1 MARVCAA
8 SGLDGGLFS
17 FVAGHGVLNSPTIT
31 VQAHGGTV
39 VLASSYSG
47 VGQSA
52 GYVTAEPRARR
63 TDPATSHA
71 AAAKAERFA
80 TTHAGR
86 ILAALRD
93 LGTATAH
100 ELSTATGLTV
110 VQIDRRTIELQR
122 AGLAYVVSMDGDP
135 LTRDGFRVWAAA

>member
-1 MARVCAA
+1 M
-8 SGLDGGLFS
+8 D
-17 FVAGHGVLNSPTIT
+17 SPTMT
-31 VQAHGGTV
+31 LPAHGASAV
-39 VLASSYSG
+39 SASSYTG

-80 TTHAGR
+80 SSHAGR

-100 ELSTATGLTV
+100 ELAPATGLTV
-110 VQIDRRTIELQR
+110 VQIDRRMVELQR
-122 AGLAYVVSMDGDP
+122 AGRAYVVSMGGEP
-135 LTRDGFRVWAAA
+135 LTRDGFRVWAAYGR

>member
-1 MARVCAA
+1 M
-8 SGLDGGLFS
+8 
-17 FVAGHGVLNSPTIT
+17 LNSPTIT
-31 VQAHGGTV
+31 VPAHGGTAV
-39 VLASSYSG
+39 SASSYTG
-47 VGQSA
+47 VSDCA

-63 TDPATSHA
+63 TDPATSHK

-80 TTHAGR
+80 ASHAGR

-93 LGTATAH
+93 LGLATAH
-100 ELSTATGLTV
+100 ELALATGLTV

-135 LTRDGFRVWAAA
+135 LVRDGFRVWAAYGR